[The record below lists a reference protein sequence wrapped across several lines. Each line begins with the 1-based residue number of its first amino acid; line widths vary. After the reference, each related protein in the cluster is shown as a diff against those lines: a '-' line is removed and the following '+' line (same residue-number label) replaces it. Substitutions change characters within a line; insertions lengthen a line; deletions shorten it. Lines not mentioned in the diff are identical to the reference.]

1 MRLSSLPLLVTALWS
16 AGCASVGNFQRAET
30 LGKGGWEVGIE
41 SSAYSL
47 TNPEGS
53 LVVPMLAVS
62 VRAGATPRLDLG
74 GRIGSGGAEI
84 QSKVQLTQPRGDG
97 PVIVS
102 LAPSVGGSGFGFA
115 GNSVGIVYEQLPVL
129 IGVPLGE
136 HELTFSPKLWVGS
149 AFTGG
154 DELSGTATRV
164 SPGGG
169 VGFAWRATKK
179 LTLVP
184 EVSLLAPGKVFGSA
198 NVADEV
204 DLMDNRLIYQAGL
217 GFLLGRKR

>member
-1 MRLSSLPLLVTALWS
+1 MRLCSLSLLAATLWS
-16 AGCASVGNFQRAET
+16 AGCATVGNFQRAET

-41 SSAYSL
+41 SSAYTLS
-47 TNPEGS
+47 NPDGS

-84 QSKVQLTQPRGDG
+84 QGKVQLTKPRGEG

-129 IGVPLGE
+129 IGVPLGD
-136 HELTFSPKLWVGS
+136 HELTFSPKVWVGS

-154 DELSGTATRV
+154 EELSGTATRL

-169 VGFAWRATKK
+169 VGFAWRATRK

-184 EVSLLAPGKVFGSA
+184 EISVLAPGKVFGSQS
-198 NVADEV
+198 VAEEV
-204 DLMDNRLIYQAGL
+204 DIMDNKLIYQGGL